1 MVERSSVSLPAD
13 EIIRFLRKNAQYKEV
28 CHRILY
34 QGIVER
40 TAQERGVLVTPEEIQ
55 QEADAFRRQ
64 HRLEKSS
71 DTLAWLTN
79 QDMTPDEWELG
90 IRDRLLS
97 QKLSEALFTK
107 EIEKLFAEN
116 RLNYDR
122 VSLYQ
127 IVFADDKLAQ
137 EIFYQVEEGEISF
150 YEAAHLY
157 DVDEQRQ
164 ARCGYEGIVYR
175 WSLNPAIAAAVF
187 ANEPGQVTGPITLDK
202 TYHLVMMEKF
212 LPAELTD
219 ELRKEL
225 LNQLFQQWLEGELSY
240 VLHNQ

>member
-40 TAQERGVLVTPEEIQ
+40 TAQDRGVLVTPEEIQ
-55 QEADAFRRQ
+55 READSFRRQ

-71 DTLAWLTN
+71 DTLAWLTT
-79 QDMTPDEWELG
+79 QEMTPDEWELG
-90 IRDRLLS
+90 IRDRLLAD
-97 QKLSEALFTK
+97 KLSEAMFAK
-107 EIEKLFAEN
+107 EVEKLFAEN

-127 IVFADDKLAQ
+127 IVFNDDKLAQ
-137 EIFYQVEEGEISF
+137 EIFYQVEEDEISF

-157 DVDEQRQ
+157 DADEQRQ

-175 WSLNPAIAAAVF
+175 WSLHPAIAAAVF
-187 ANEPGQVTGPITLDK
+187 ANEPGQITGPIPLDK
-202 TYHLVMMEKF
+202 THHLVMMEKF